1 MYGSRLQLSKC
12 LFCDQDNKK
21 SNFCQTESLFTRQQ
35 SNAIPNSISATS
47 LPLMLSPV
55 NVKIQKLAHYFF
67 YVTKIYKKKE
77 KENSVHLLSRMFSI
91 FVELKNST
99 E

>member
-1 MYGSRLQLSKC
+1 
-12 LFCDQDNKK
+12 
-21 SNFCQTESLFTRQQ
+21 
-35 SNAIPNSISATS
+35 
-47 LPLMLSPV
+47 MLSPV

-99 E
+99 EWLSTHSHLIQDTLLKN